1 VIVGCRGRETEV
13 EVEEGGKIELID
25 SRLVSFRLWL
35 ASTGYPP
42 PSELAEEELGVE
54 EQD

>member
-1 VIVGCRGRETEV
+1 MIVGCRGRETEV

-25 SRLVSFRLWL
+25 SRLVWL